1 MKVVFS
7 IIFMYITIFIIKY
20 IDCKKRIQFSVTKAV
35 KSLQEKGGQHYH
47 VQILKCS
54 IITVT
59 LTSNPELLVSQ
70 IFTIRGCIVRWHT
83 YTEMCMHMIHT
94 QYTYTTINKTY
105 WDLNV
110 YFVTLYRDFIYNNSV
125 VGLTESNTEL
135 LR

>member
-1 MKVVFS
+1 
-7 IIFMYITIFIIKY
+7 
-20 IDCKKRIQFSVTKAV
+20 
-35 KSLQEKGGQHYH
+35 
-47 VQILKCS
+47 
-54 IITVT
+54 
-59 LTSNPELLVSQ
+59 
-70 IFTIRGCIVRWHT
+70 
-83 YTEMCMHMIHT
+83 MCMHMIHT